1 MTKKNLNLK
10 VKSILLIA
18 VLICSFA
25 GINVSAGANVT
36 VTDIL
41 TQTGEFNSSDWFVP
55 NDDLIFKDNSLN
67 FNEEGN
73 EETRLI
79 TKTIANKDD
88 SFENLV
94 KVDARVIISN
104 IPQGQSFI
112 LAAGLSSIDALYSE
126 EGNLEIHIKN
136 DSGLSV
142 NVVAFKEAGKPTAVT
157 SGVKYGAPLNS
168 VADISFVISNRG
180 ILKVSVNGRNLIT
193 ASLPFIP
200 EGRIGLLQTDKCN
213 VSVSKLTM
221 TSYSYDRPEN
231 ANVKEDFES
240 GYIDANA
247 FTSKKITNPRVPSGI
262 QVEEYNGSKV
272 LMFRNAGI
280 GYFGTTYS
288 YSNFEISFD
297 VPYILR
303 EYIYDDEGNQ
313 MQIPSGE
320 YGVSFGDIAA
330 DVSGQDYQQST
341 DLILFTGSAANGW
354 FSGWKAPFD
363 EKSFYKPE
371 TNEGYSVKITVVDGN
386 LTLYMK
392 GLKDTA
398 WQEMAKHS
406 YSNNKVGP
414 IKIWSTRDT
423 NIAFDNISVSN
434 LDSDANLIE
443 NKYRSGK
450 IEQADYV
457 YSPQKNVFRESEKTE
472 KSFNWS
478 FIIVYSAIGAAVI
491 CISGI
496 VGGYCIKRHSEKK
509 RKMPDAKK

>member
-157 SGVKYGAPLNS
+157 SGVKYGAALNS
-168 VADISFVISNRG
+168 VADISFVISNSG

-262 QVEEYNGSKV
+262 
-272 LMFRNAGI
+272 
-280 GYFGTTYS
+280 
-288 YSNFEISFD
+288 
-297 VPYILR
+297 
-303 EYIYDDEGNQ
+303 
-313 MQIPSGE
+313 
-320 YGVSFGDIAA
+320 
-330 DVSGQDYQQST
+330 
-341 DLILFTGSAANGW
+341 
-354 FSGWKAPFD
+354 
-363 EKSFYKPE
+363 
-371 TNEGYSVKITVVDGN
+371 
-386 LTLYMK
+386 
-392 GLKDTA
+392 
-398 WQEMAKHS
+398 
-406 YSNNKVGP
+406 
-414 IKIWSTRDT
+414 
-423 NIAFDNISVSN
+423 
-434 LDSDANLIE
+434 
-443 NKYRSGK
+443 
-450 IEQADYV
+450 
-457 YSPQKNVFRESEKTE
+457 
-472 KSFNWS
+472 
-478 FIIVYSAIGAAVI
+478 
-491 CISGI
+491 
-496 VGGYCIKRHSEKK
+496 
-509 RKMPDAKK
+509 